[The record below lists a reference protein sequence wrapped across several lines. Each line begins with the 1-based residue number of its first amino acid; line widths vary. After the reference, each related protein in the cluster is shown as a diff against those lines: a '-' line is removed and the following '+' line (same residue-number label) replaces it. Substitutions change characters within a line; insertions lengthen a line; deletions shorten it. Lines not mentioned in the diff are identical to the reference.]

1 MKESER
7 TKIIDE
13 LAYLEYDFTLKGTQ
27 YLLATIEYI
36 INNNYN
42 EIYNLEKDIY
52 SKISSIY
59 NTSVHN
65 IKININRANNN
76 MYFKCEIEKLKKY
89 FRFVTD
95 EKPKTKLI
103 INTVIANINLD
114 KTKNVYI
121 KKGG

>member
-1 MKESER
+1 
-7 TKIIDE
+7 
-13 LAYLEYDFTLKGTQ
+13 
-27 YLLATIEYI
+27 
-36 INNNYN
+36 
-42 EIYNLEKDIY
+42 
-52 SKISSIY
+52 
-59 NTSVHN
+59 
-65 IKININRANNN
+65 